1 MQTER
6 TDWRTA
12 LLVGRTVEMR
22 LLRLGHS
29 ARQDRKTTTSDI
41 GAAWLLPAT
50 TACVQRACPATI
62 ELLPSKMDKRPRD
75 AKEEGLSSHFQCAD
89 GGHGS

>member
-12 LLVGRTVEMR
+12 LLVGRTVDMR

-29 ARQDRKTTTSDI
+29 SRQDRKTTTSDI

-62 ELLPSKMDKRPRD
+62 ELPPSKMDKIASGPKKERTLYPFSMPR
-75 AKEEGLSSHFQCAD
+75 
-89 GGHGS
+89 